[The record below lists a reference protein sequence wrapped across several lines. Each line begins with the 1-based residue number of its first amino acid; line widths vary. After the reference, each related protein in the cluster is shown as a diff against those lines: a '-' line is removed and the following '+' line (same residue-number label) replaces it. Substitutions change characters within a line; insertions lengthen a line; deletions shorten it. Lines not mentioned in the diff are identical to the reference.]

1 MILFNLHF
9 SFSIPLVFILA
20 LALHIFADFNLQGL
34 LAYFKQKEWWIK
46 EGLSIKNCFYK
57 YKYDYIISGII
68 HAFFWSCFT
77 FLPILYLTLY
87 DVFEIIGIPFIGDI
101 PVFVLVII
109 GIIIVNTG
117 IHYFIDDLK
126 TNKCKINLWQ
136 DQLAH
141 VAQIGLTICFI
152 VFCIRLGWM

>member
-1 MILFNLHF
+1 MILFDLHF
-9 SFSIPLVFILA
+9 SFATPLVFILA

-34 LAYFKQKEWWIK
+34 LANFKQKEWWIK
-46 EGLSIKNCFYK
+46 ECSSTKKYLK
-57 YKYDYIISGII
+57 YKYDYVISGII

-87 DVFEIIGIPFIGDI
+87 DVFERIEIPFIGNMPI
-101 PVFVLVII
+101 LVLAII

-126 TNKCKINLWQ
+126 ANKHKINLWQ
-136 DQLAH
+136 DQLIH
-141 VAQIGLTICFI
+141 VVQISLTIWFI
-152 VFCIRLGWM
+152 IFCIRLGWM

>member
-1 MILFNLHF
+1 MILFDLHF
-9 SFSIPLVFILA
+9 SFATPLVFILA

-34 LAYFKQKEWWIK
+34 LGHFKIKTWWIK
-46 EGLSIKNCFYK
+46 ECHSTELYLK

-87 DVFEIIGIPFIGDI
+87 DVFERIEIPFIGNMPI
-101 PVFVLVII
+101 FVLAII

-126 TNKCKINLWQ
+126 ANKRKINLWQ
-136 DQLAH
+136 DQLTH
-141 VAQIGLTICFI
+141 VAQIGLTIWFI
-152 VFCIRLGWM
+152 IFCIRLGWM

>member
-1 MILFNLHF
+1 MILFDLHF
-9 SFSIPLVFILA
+9 SFATPLVFILA

-34 LAYFKQKEWWIK
+34 LANFKQKEWWICRPK
-46 EGLSIKNCFYK
+46 YYK

-87 DVFEIIGIPFIGDI
+87 DAFERIEIPFVGNVPI
-101 PVFVLVII
+101 FVLAII

-126 TNKCKINLWQ
+126 ANKHKINLCQ

-141 VAQIGLTICFI
+141 VVQIGLTIWFI

>member
-1 MILFNLHF
+1 MILFDLHF
-9 SFSIPLVFILA
+9 SFATPLVFILA
-20 LALHIFADFNLQGL
+20 LVLHIFADFNLQGL
-34 LAYFKQKEWWIK
+34 LCNFKQKTWWIK
-46 EGLSIKNCFYK
+46 ECTSTKMYLK

-77 FLPILYLTLY
+77 FLPILYLSLY
-87 DVFEIIGIPFIGDI
+87 DVFERITIPFIGNTPI
-101 PVFVLVII
+101 FVLAII

-126 TNKCKINLWQ
+126 ANKHKINLWQ

-141 VAQIGLTICFI
+141 VAQISLTIWFI
-152 VFCIRLGWM
+152 IFCIRLGWM